1 MTQTNYVT
9 MIVGFLGA
17 LKLAFQAFGYG
28 FITDDQ
34 INALANVLAI
44 LVTFGVGIYMNH
56 RKVKDNG
63 SSNTPQA

>member
-9 MIVGFLGA
+9 MIVGLLGA
-17 LKLAFQAFGYG
+17 LKISFQAFGYA

-34 INALANVLAI
+34 INALANVISI

-56 RKVKDNG
+56 RKQV
-63 SSNTPQA
+63 Q